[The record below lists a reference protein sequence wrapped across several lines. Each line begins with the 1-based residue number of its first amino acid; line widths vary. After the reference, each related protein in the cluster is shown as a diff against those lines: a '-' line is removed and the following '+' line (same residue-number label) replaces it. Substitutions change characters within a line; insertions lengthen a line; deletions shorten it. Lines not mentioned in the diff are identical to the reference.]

1 MFPLCFLYVFLMFSL
16 PICFPYVFL
25 MICVCFLYVS
35 LMFPLCFP
43 YYFLLF
49 SLCFPYVFLMFS
61 LGPMCQ
67 GRCAGADVLGPM
79 CWGRCAGAHVL
90 GPCARTHVLG
100 SMCWGPCAGA
110 HVLGFPK
117 FGEPQFWAK
126 RPPQAEAHSSFP
138 LGVWVHSVFLVQVW
152 KFDFF
157 KLNPM
162 ESRLHFERH
171 SCIRLKEGKS
181 LFFRISPLQWA
192 CWHTRILT
200 RRGSCVSFWN
210 PDFPKIS
217 KAPPWNR
224 DAGTSVSNYFLRV
237 LPNIVKK

>member
-1 MFPLCFLYVFLMFSL
+1 M
-16 PICFPYVFL
+16 
-25 MICVCFLYVS
+25 
-35 LMFPLCFP
+35 
-43 YYFLLF
+43 F
-49 SLCFPYVFLMFS
+49 SLCFPYVFFMFSLCFPYQYVSLMFS
-61 LGPMCQ
+61 LWFAYVFFMFPLCFHYVFLIISFYFHYVFLMFSLCFPW
-67 GRCAGADVLGPM
+67 GRCARADVLGPM
-79 CWGRCAGAHVL
+79 CWGHVL
-90 GPCARTHVLG
+90 GP
-100 SMCWGPCAGA
+100 MCWGPCAGA